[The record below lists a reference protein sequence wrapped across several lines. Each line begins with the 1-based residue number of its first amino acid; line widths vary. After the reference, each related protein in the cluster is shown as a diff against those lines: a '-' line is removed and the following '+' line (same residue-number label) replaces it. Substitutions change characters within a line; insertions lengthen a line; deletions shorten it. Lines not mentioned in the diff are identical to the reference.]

1 MATFTDPFALL
12 NSAIARRQRATDMAG
27 YTAQRGSL
35 MDAYT
40 KSSKDISDRYRQ
52 GMSRQVTGLTGR
64 GLGNSGLFQRAMQE
78 YATAQQKEIGG
89 AAETYNTGLNAAG
102 VADQRSAQQLQDF
115 LDAEEIKKLN
125 NITTAASELRAW
137 QPYTGL
143 YS

>member
-1 MATFTDPFALL
+1 MATFTDPFAVL
-12 NSAIARRQRATDMAG
+12 NSAIARRQRNTDRAG
-27 YTAQRGSL
+27 YRAKLGSL
-35 MDAYT
+35 SDAYT
-40 KSSKDISDRYRQ
+40 KSYKDISDRYRQ
-52 GMSRQVTGLTGR
+52 GMSGQVTGFTGR

-78 YATAQQKEIGG
+78 YATAQQKEVGG
-89 AAETYNTGLNAAG
+89 AAETYNTGKNAAG

-115 LDAEEIKKLN
+115 LDTEEIKKLN

>member
-1 MATFTDPFALL
+1 MATFTDPFAIL
-12 NSAIARRQRATDMAG
+12 NKGIARRQRRTDKAG
-27 YTAQRGSL
+27 YRAQLGSL
-35 MDAYT
+35 SDAYT

-52 GMSRQVTGLTGR
+52 GMGRQVTGFTGR

-89 AAETYNTGLNAAG
+89 AAETYNSGLNAAG
-102 VADQRSAQQLQDF
+102 IADQRSAQQLRDF
-115 LDAEEIKKLN
+115 LDAERIKKLG
-125 NITTAASELRAW
+125 NITTAASELRQW

>member
-12 NSAIARRQRATDMAG
+12 NSAIARRQRTTDRAG
-27 YTAQRGSL
+27 YTAKRGSL
-35 MDAYT
+35 RDDYT

-52 GMSRQVTGLTGR
+52 GMGRQVTGFTGR

-78 YATAQQKEIGG
+78 YATSQQKEIGD
-89 AAETYNTGLNAAG
+89 AASTYNTGLNAAQLY
-102 VADQRSAQQLQDF
+102 DDRSATQLQDF

-125 NITTAASELRAW
+125 NITTAASELRQW

-143 YS
+143 YG